1 MKRYISVSDIERGK
15 ASTPGLCTPLST
27 LGAPAH
33 FTLFIFLTLS
43 ASFPYFILFLRAFNP
58 PPIPGGCSSFPLL
71 RFPLGLFLPLRLSL
85 SLFPFK
91 SHPPCNQQQK
101 LT

>member
-15 ASTPGLCTPLST
+15 ALIPGLSTPLNT

-43 ASFPYFILFLRAFNP
+43 ASFPYFIFFLRAPNP
-58 PPIPGGCSSFPLL
+58 LPSQEAALLSPSSDFPSVSSFLSVS
-71 RFPLGLFLPLRLSL
+71 LSL
-85 SLFPFK
+85 SFSLQVAPA
-91 SHPPCNQQQK
+91 
-101 LT
+101 L